1 MSDETIEIQVRIAA
15 RPATVYRFLSNAD
28 RFREWIGDAAIAPQP
43 GGEIAVKY
51 PNGDVARGTF
61 VELTPNRR
69 VVFTWG
75 YDGSA
80 NGMPPGSSQVTIDL
94 AEIESG
100 TLLTLRHEGIPN
112 EAARNG
118 HLRGWKH
125 YSTRLADAATRAQF
139 GGRIQPLLDAYL
151 RACNEPDEALR
162 LNALKECWEPN
173 ATFCDPMGRG
183 AGLEEMSRFIGVAHL
198 MAPGFRL
205 ELVGLPRQTAEFVHF
220 DWSIHVGAPLYST
233 GNSFGKLSLTGR
245 FASMVAFWNLPKSA

>member
-1 MSDETIEIQVRIAA
+1 MPEETLEIQIRIAA
-15 RPATVYRFLSNAD
+15 RPATVYRFLSDAD
-28 RFREWIGDAAIAPQP
+28 RFREWIGDAAITPQP

-61 VELTPNRR
+61 IELTPNRR

-80 NGMPPGSSQVTIDL
+80 NGMAPGSSQVTIEI

-112 EAARNG
+112 EAARDG
-118 HLRGWKH
+118 HLQGWKH

-139 GGRIQPLLDAYL
+139 EGRIQPLLDAYV
-151 RACNEPDEALR
+151 RACNQPDETSR
-162 LNALKECWEPN
+162 LAALKECWEPN

-183 AGLEEMSRFIGVAHL
+183 AGVEEMSSFIGGAHH

-220 DWSIHVGAPLYST
+220 DWSIHVGVHLYST
-233 GNSFGKLSLTGR
+233 GNTFGQLSLMGR
-245 FASMVAFWNLPKSA
+245 FASMVAFWNLPNSA